1 MARRRED
8 IARNGLNIILVGCG
22 KVGASLVEKLSQ
34 EGHNITVV
42 DQDAAAVAAVT
53 DLYDV
58 SGVAGNGASYRVQQ
72 EAGIDEADV
81 LISVTASDELNL
93 LCCIVAKRTGNCA
106 VIARVRTPDY
116 SEDAEYL
123 KEKLGLAMIINPER
137 EAALAIARLLCLPTA
152 LGVTGFAGGHAEMVR
167 IRIPQ
172 GNMLDGRYLR
182 ELGRELAGP
191 VLVCAVERA
200 GQVYIPGGSFQL
212 RSGDAVTFLCPS
224 RDSKQFLGRMGLATR
239 QVHDALLIG
248 GSRAAYYLAR
258 RLLAVGVQVRIIEA
272 DLARC
277 EELSCLLP
285 KATILHGDGTDV
297 DLLREA
303 GIQRAGAVVPLTG
316 IDEENILL
324 TLHARAVAPGAKAVT
339 KINRIMYPE
348 AVGRLDLGSVICPK
362 HLTTEAIVAFVRSRS
377 ASKNSNIEALMHM
390 FDDRVEAIEFLAGEG
405 SPLLDIPLRELA
417 LKDHLLIGCLFRE
430 GRMLIPG
437 GDDCIRAGD
446 RIIVVTTHTG
456 LRELADILA

>member
-1 MARRRED
+1 MGRRQADKARD
-8 IARNGLNIILVGCG
+8 GLNIILVGCG
-22 KVGASLVEKLSQ
+22 KVGVSLVDKLSQ

-58 SGVAGNGASYRVQQ
+58 SGVVGNGASYRTQQ
-72 EAGIDEADV
+72 EAGVEEADV

-123 KEKLGLAMIINPER
+123 RKELGLAMIINPER

-152 LGVTGFAGGHAEMVR
+152 LGVTSFAGGHAEMVR

-191 VLVCAVERA
+191 VLICAVERA
-200 GQVYIPGGSFQL
+200 GQVYIPDGSFQL

-248 GSRAAYYLAR
+248 GSKAAYYLAR
-258 RLLAVGVQVRIIEA
+258 RLLAVGVQVRIIESN
-272 DLARC
+272 LARC

-285 KATILHGDGTDV
+285 RATILHGDGTDA

-303 GIQRAGAVVPLTG
+303 GIQRTEAVVPLTG

-324 TLHARAVAPGAKAVT
+324 TLHARAVAPGAKVVT
-339 KINRIMYPE
+339 KINRIMFPE
-348 AVGRLDLGSVICPK
+348 AVEKLDLGSVICPK
-362 HLTTEAIVAFVRSRS
+362 HLTTDAIVAYVRSRG

-390 FDDRVEAIEFLAGEG
+390 FDNRVEAIEFLAGEG
-405 SPLLDIPLRELA
+405 LPLLDVPLRELA
-417 LKDHLLIGCLFRE
+417 LRDHLLIGCLFRD
-430 GRMLIPG
+430 GKMLIPG

-456 LRELADILA
+456 LRELAEILA